1 MSTTKEPISSVESE
15 TEVTSEHLSTT
26 LNVSS
31 HISAVL
37 STTSTEQPQ
46 GSTQT
51 TTFTDDA
58 TAKTTHTQTDRIRPT
73 TSFSPKGKSNCSQ
86 SSTNSCR
93 CQKRTVANTT
103 ENQEMQTLK
112 VTDYIWINKCTLQPM
127 IDSGMIKVSNCPYV
141 CKCSPKG
148 SSTNVQ
154 EDMFACVRRP

>member
-15 TEVTSEHLSTT
+15 TEVTSEHLSTA

-31 HISAVL
+31 HISSVL

-46 GSTQT
+46 GPTQT
-51 TTFTDDA
+51 TTFTDNA
-58 TAKTTHTQTDRIRPT
+58 TAKTTHTQTDRIRST
-73 TSFSPKGKSNCSQ
+73 TSSSPKGKSNCSQ

-112 VTDYIWINKCTLQPM
+112 VTDYIWLNKCTLQPM